1 MIISARFKISPN
13 DAIACVISIRKN
25 IKELYSFDK
34 HFDNIP
40 FLKRITS
47 PNLSSNEESAK
58 KLLTFYKLLFNI
70 YNISYFF
77 I

>member
-1 MIISARFKISPN
+1 VEKKDYEEALIISARFKISPN
-13 DAIACVISIRKN
+13 DALACVISMRKN

-47 PNLSSNEESAK
+47 PK
-58 KLLTFYKLLFNI
+58 
-70 YNISYFF
+70 YFKQ
-77 I
+77 